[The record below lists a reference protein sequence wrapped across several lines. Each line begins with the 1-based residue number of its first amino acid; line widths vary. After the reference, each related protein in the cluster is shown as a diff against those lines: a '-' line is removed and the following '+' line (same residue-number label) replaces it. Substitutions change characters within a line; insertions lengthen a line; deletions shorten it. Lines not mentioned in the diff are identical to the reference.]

1 MGGIRKIPQPM
12 KASVLTTKYALV
24 TGGSRGIG
32 RATCLELARMG
43 YNILINY
50 LQNAEAAAETARQ
63 VNAIGQIAE
72 CLQFDI
78 SKEEEVDKAL
88 SDWVKQNPENIIEI
102 LVNNAGIRKDNLFIW
117 IDKKEW
123 KSVFETNVDGFYH
136 VSRRVLRTMLK
147 QRYGRIV
154 NVVSMS
160 GLAGPQGQT
169 HYAASKAA
177 LIAATKSLSKEV
189 GKRNV
194 TVNSVAP
201 GFIRTEMIADLDEES
216 RAKQIPVKR
225 FGEPEEVASL
235 IGFLCSDRAGFIT
248 GETLNIDGGG
258 AIF

>member
-1 MGGIRKIPQPM
+1 M
-12 KASVLTTKYALV
+12 KTTKLTNKYALV

-50 LQNAEAAAETARQ
+50 LNNAEAAAETARE
-63 VNAIGQIAE
+63 VNAIGQVAE
-72 CLQFDI
+72 CLRFDI
-78 SKEEEVDKAL
+78 GSEEQVDDVLNGWIEANPDCVIEVL
-88 SDWVKQNPENIIEI
+88 I
-102 LVNNAGIRKDNLFIW
+102 NNAGLRRDNLFVW
-117 IDKKEW
+117 INKKEW
-123 KSVFETNVDGFYH
+123 ESVFHTNVDGFYH
-136 VSRRVLRTMLK
+136 VSRRVLRPMIK

-154 NVVSMS
+154 NVVSMA
-160 GLAGPQGQT
+160 GIGGPQGQT

-177 LIAATKSLSKEV
+177 IIAATKSLSKEV
-189 GKRNV
+189 GKRKV

-201 GFIRTEMIADLDEES
+201 GFIRTEMIADVDEET
-216 RAKQIPVKR
+216 RAKGIPVKR

-258 AIF
+258 VIF

>member
-1 MGGIRKIPQPM
+1 M
-12 KASVLTTKYALV
+12 KTPVLSNKYALV

-32 RATCLELARMG
+32 KAACLELARMG
-43 YNILINY
+43 YNVLINY
-50 LQNAEAAAETARQ
+50 LNNVEAAMETARE

-72 CLQFDI
+72 CLRFDI
-78 SKEEEVDKAL
+78 SKEEQVDEVL
-88 SDWVKQNPENIIEI
+88 SEWVKRNPDNIIEI
-102 LVNNAGIRKDNLFIW
+102 LVNNAGLRRDNLFIW

-123 KSVFETNVDGFYH
+123 KAVFETNVDGFYH

-154 NVVSMS
+154 NVVSMA
-160 GLAGPQGQT
+160 GVVGPQGQT

-177 LIAATKSLSKEV
+177 LIAATKSLSKEI

-201 GFIRTEMIADLDEES
+201 GFIRTEMIADIDEES
-216 RAKQIPVKR
+216 RAKDIPVKR

-235 IGFLCSDRAGFIT
+235 IGFLCSDKAGFIT
-248 GETLNIDGGG
+248 GETINIDGGG
-258 AIF
+258 ALF

>member
-1 MGGIRKIPQPM
+1 M
-12 KASVLTTKYALV
+12 KTADLTNKYALV

-43 YNILINY
+43 YNVLINY
-50 LQNAEAAAETARQ
+50 FTNAEAAAEAARQ
-63 VNAIGQIAE
+63 VNAIGQLAV

-78 SKEEEVDKAL
+78 SEEEQVDSVL
-88 SDWVKQNPENIIEI
+88 GGWIEENPECTIEI
-102 LVNNAGIRKDNLFIW
+102 LVNNAGLRRDNLFVW
-117 IDKKEW
+117 INKKEW
-123 KSVFETNVDGFYH
+123 KSVFNTNVDGFYH

-154 NVVSMS
+154 NVVSMA
-160 GLAGPQGQT
+160 GVIGPQGQT

-201 GFIRTEMIADLDEES
+201 GYIRTEMIADVNEEE
-216 RAKQIPVKR
+216 RAQMIPVKR
-225 FGEPEEVASL
+225 FGEPAEVASL
-235 IGFLCSDRAGFIT
+235 IGFLCSDRASFIT